1 MVLDSDDGKLALG
14 KGVLPWPCMSHAY
27 LSSFRII
34 TCVVDA
40 ARELMGCKYLPLEF
54 VVEENHG
61 TKVVLVPTL
70 GLRGK

>member
-1 MVLDSDDGKLALG
+1 MAMHVI
-14 KGVLPWPCMSHAY
+14 C
-27 LSSFRII
+27 LSSFQII

-40 ARELMGCKYLPLEF
+40 ARELMGGKYLPLEV

-70 GLRGK
+70 GLQGK